1 MSSLT
6 LDTDRITTAMDLL
19 GGARTFQ
26 HVPVDAL
33 EVHAA
38 IQSGFPGGAL
48 TELVANVPVVAD
60 PAMLDRA
67 VGVSVRT
74 LQRRKSETNK
84 SRLSLEQSARAW
96 KFAEIVAKATAVLGS
111 QGEAERW
118 LETPAIGLDQQ
129 RPIDLLTTPVGTEL
143 VEQFLERLEYGVYV

>member
-1 MSSLT
+1 M
-6 LDTDRITTAMDLL
+6 DTDRITMVMDLL

-33 EVHAA
+33 EIHDA
-38 IQSGFPGGAL
+38 IRSGFPGDAL
-48 TELVANVPVVAD
+48 TELVANVPVAAD
-60 PAMLDRA
+60 PAILDMA

-74 LQRRKSETNK
+74 LQRRKSEVNK

-96 KFAEIVAKATAVLGS
+96 KFAEIVARATSVLGS
-111 QGEAERW
+111 QSDAEKW